1 MQSPLGLSAAPV
13 SPFRYDINA
22 LRAWAVLSVL
32 LYHFGVV
39 PFKGGFAG
47 VDVFFVISGFLMTGI
62 VVSGLHGNRF
72 SVWKFY
78 QARIRRILP
87 ALIVV
92 CAAVL
97 TLCWFLL
104 APDDYAQLAVHVRD
118 SLLFV
123 SNETYRGESG
133 YFDTDAHEKWLLH
146 TWSLSVEWQFYLLL
160 PLVICLLWRIRKS
173 ERFVF
178 GSILFLAAISLLACV
193 DKTGDSP
200 AKAFY
205 GLKYRYWEMLA
216 GGIVYF
222 ASGISKVGQRSGRVI
237 FYAGCALVFFSF
249 VYFDAGF
256 AWPGAY
262 AVVPVVGAS
271 LILFSAQQ
279 DLFINRVGIIQW
291 VGDRSYSIYLWHW
304 PVVVLLAYFS
314 KLAAPLWVLGGIV
327 LSLLLAEFSYR
338 LVEVPARKAVFWGK
352 EWGAVFL
359 TGFVLLVAVVC
370 AQWIINSK
378 GVLSRVPE
386 DVIAIRAEKNNTNKR
401 GNECVADNRPV
412 PPSCVYGGQNV
423 RAIVLGDSHANTLVT
438 GVAAGLLSP
447 TDGLWYW
454 GHLAC
459 PFLKGVSDYPGCS
472 AFNAWALQRMREVS
486 PEIPLIVISRW
497 SYYALGGNE
506 GKSAGG
512 SGRPPIHFSKE
523 YDRPDPGFL
532 QEFRAAML
540 DTLCEAATTR
550 KVYVLKPVPELAVS
564 VPQAMARGKMMG
576 KVTRVSMSRA
586 DYGQR
591 NAFILSVLDDARHK
605 CGIELLD
612 PLPYLCDNNYCYG
625 DIGGRP
631 AYFDDDHLS
640 EYGNKFLAPL
650 FAEVFQ

>member
-13 SPFRYDINA
+13 SSFRYDINA

-32 LYHFGVV
+32 LYHFGVP
-39 PFKGGFAG
+39 PFKGGFSG
-47 VDVFFVISGFLMTGI
+47 VDVFFVISGYLMTGI
-62 VVSGLHGNRF
+62 VVSGLHNNTF

-78 QARIRRILP
+78 KARIRRILP

-92 CAAVL
+92 CVAVL
-97 TLCWFLL
+97 MLCWFLL
-104 APDDYAQLAVHVRD
+104 APDDYVQLAVHVRD
-118 SLLFV
+118 SLLFL

-160 PLVICLLWRIRKS
+160 PLVIYLLWRMRKS

-178 GSILFLAAISLLACV
+178 GSLLFLAVISLLACI

-222 ASGISKVGQRSGRVI
+222 VSGMLKVRGRFGAVI
-237 FYAGCALVFFSF
+237 FYVGSILIFFSF
-249 VYFDAGF
+249 VYFDAAF

-262 AVVPVVGAS
+262 AVVPVLGAA
-271 LILFSAQQ
+271 LILFSAEQ
-279 DLFINRVGIIQW
+279 DLFINRVWILQW
-291 VGDRSYSIYLWHW
+291 FGDRSYSIYLWHW
-304 PVVVLLAYFS
+304 PVVVLLSYFS
-314 KLAAPLWVLGGIV
+314 KLSMPLWVVAGIV
-327 LSLLLAEFSYR
+327 LALLLAEFSYR

-352 EWGAVFL
+352 DWGAVLL
-359 TGFVLLVAVVC
+359 TVLLLLSVVMY
-370 AQWIINSK
+370 AQWVINSK
-378 GVLSRVPE
+378 GVLSRVPD
-386 DVIAIRAEKNNTNKR
+386 DVIAIRAEKNNTNRR
-401 GNECVADNRPV
+401 GNECVADNQSV
-412 PPSCVYGGQNV
+412 PPSCIYGGQNI

-438 GVAAGLLSP
+438 GVAAGLPSDS
-447 TDGLWYW
+447 DGLWYW

-472 AFNAWALQRMREVS
+472 AFNEWALRRMKEVS

-523 YDRPDPGFL
+523 YDRPDPEFL
-532 QEFRAAML
+532 QEFHAVML

-550 KVYVLKPVPELAVS
+550 KVYVLKPVPELGVS
-564 VPQAMARGKMMG
+564 VPQVMARGKMMDR
-576 KVTRVSMSRA
+576 VTRVSMSRA
-586 DYGQR
+586 DYRQR

-612 PLPYLCDNNYCYG
+612 PLPYLCDNNNCYG

-650 FAEVFQ
+650 FAKVFQ